1 MNFKVIDDGKEIEC
15 NILFTF
21 KDETSSINYVI
32 YTDGIMDKN
41 GEFNI
46 YASRYEIKNGDYYL
60 ESIKSEKEWDL
71 VDNML
76 EANNVGEI

>member
-41 GEFNI
+41 GE
-46 YASRYEIKNGDYYL
+46 KH
-60 ESIKSEKEWDL
+60 
-71 VDNML
+71 VDRR
-76 EANNVGEI
+76 